1 MVYRYGRSTYE
12 IVVSN
17 PSAMQDGDVEVVVD
31 GHPVDGGRLRLVD
44 DGKRHAVRVRPRQ
57 LAMKTS

>member
-1 MVYRYGRSTYE
+1 
-12 IVVSN
+12 
-17 PSAMQDGDVEVVVD
+17 MQDGDVEVVVD